1 VNRDAAHLRR
11 ARALVAHATHRTSP
25 NPLVGCVVVRD
36 GKIVGEG
43 VTQPPGQA
51 HAEIMALRQAGGRA
65 RGADVY
71 VTLEPCCHHG
81 RTPPC
86 TDALVA
92 AGVRRVVAGVIDPNP
107 MVAGRGLE
115 QLRAGGVIAELATGP
130 EAAACE
136 ATIAPFRRFILDG
149 RPWVVLKAA
158 TSLDGRIAAP
168 SGDARWITGEAARRD
183 AHRLRAACDGVLVGG
198 ETVRRDDPH
207 LTVRGVAGADPR
219 RLVLSRSLDLPEGA
233 AVLAPGTLVFHGAE
247 ASAARRARVI
257 RQGAELVELAPAGD
271 GLDVAAMLAHLGRLG
286 MVRLLVE
293 GGGRTH
299 GALLA
304 ARLADAACFY
314 VAPRLLGEGRPA
326 IAGLAFD
333 PVATGPVLT
342 AVSTRRFGQDV
353 RIQGVIRYCEPPCSP
368 G

>member
-1 VNRDAAHLRR
+1 MNPDTVNMRR
-11 ARALVAHATHRTSP
+11 ARAIVARATHRTSP
-25 NPLVGCVVVRD
+25 NPLVGCVIVRD
-36 GKIVGEG
+36 GEIVGTG

-51 HAEIMALRQAGGRA
+51 HAEIMALQQAGERA
-65 RGADVY
+65 RGADVF

-115 QLRAGGVIAELATGP
+115 QLRAGDVRAELATGP

-136 ATIAPFRRFILDG
+136 ATIAPFRRFILEG

-183 AHRLRAACDGVLVGG
+183 GHRLRAASDAVLVGG
-198 ETVRRDDPH
+198 ETIRRDDPR
-207 LTVRGVAGADPR
+207 LTVRGVPGADPR
-219 RLVLSRSLDLPEGA
+219 RVVLSRRLDLPEGA
-233 AVLAPGTLVFHGAE
+233 AALAAGTLIFHGPE
-247 ASAARRARVI
+247 APAARRRALERLRVD
-257 RQGAELVELAPAGD
+257 LVELPPVGN
-271 GLDVAAMLAHLGRLG
+271 GLDLRALLTHLGGLG
-286 MVRLLVE
+286 IVQLLVE

-299 GALLA
+299 GAFLA
-304 ARLADAACFY
+304 AGLADAACFY

-326 IAGLAFD
+326 IAGPAFD
-333 PVATGPVLT
+333 PVARGPVLSP
-342 AVSTRRFGQDV
+342 VSTRRFGQDM
-353 RIQGVIRYCEPPCSP
+353 RIRGLIRYAEAPCSP